1 MSPRT
6 LARLS
11 LGLGFTGFFG
21 LLGVWA
27 VLGGR
32 KGSEAYALAA
42 LGWAIIVF
50 LFQQFALRCPSCQ
63 REIYES
69 QDVPWPVPVKCGG
82 CGKKF

>member
-11 LGLGFTGFFG
+11 LAFGVTGFFG

-27 VLGGR
+27 ALGGR

-42 LGWAIIVF
+42 LSLALVVF
-50 LFQQFALRCPSCQ
+50 LFQHFALRCPSCQ

-69 QDVPWPVPVKCGG
+69 QEVPWPVPVKCGG